1 MSPRARSSHECHI
14 PDRVITVH
22 QTRSTP
28 SPSRTAHTHT
38 YRCETHT
45 SRSEQTLCS
54 SFSLT
59 LVLSFICG
67 QNNKPSLSHPK
78 PQFGLSMTERQ
89 KEFPDTSQTSKQLP
103 GWANVANLTFIGA
116 KSMPVAAECRRA
128 FTSQE
133 LSVCVPAPENR
144 TPDALPH
151 TAPAPEATENT
162 CSCQTSS
169 ALSSEIR
176 VTTRLCGCQH
186 HLKLFIFNQNYCP
199 KPTNLYEDCTFISLK
214 WLRFGQV
221 I

>member
-28 SPSRTAHTHT
+28 SPSRTAHTH
-38 YRCETHT
+38 RCETHT
-45 SRSEQTLCS
+45 SRSKQTLCF

-59 LVLSFICG
+59 LVLSFIRG

-89 KEFPDTSQTSKQLP
+89 KEFPDTSQTAKQLS
-103 GWANVANLTFIGA
+103 GWANMANLTFIRA

-128 FTSQE
+128 FRSQE
-133 LSVCVPAPENR
+133 LSVRVPASENR

-151 TAPAPEATENT
+151 TVPAPEATENT
-162 CSCQTSS
+162 CSCQTAS
-169 ALSSEIR
+169 AMSSEIR
-176 VTTRLCGCQH
+176 ATTQGTTALW
-186 HLKLFIFNQNYCP
+186 L
-199 KPTNLYEDCTFISLK
+199 PTSFKSVH
-214 WLRFGQV
+214 F
-221 I
+221 